1 MLFLPFKKGE
11 RDIVLKISK
20 MVEFYVFFLK
30 LYKKTTEEE
39 NKAGFGA
46 ENTDSQSMMGQYT
59 K

>member
-30 LYKKTTEEE
+30 LYKKRQKKKIRQASEGRTQTPR
-39 NKAGFGA
+39 A
-46 ENTDSQSMMGQYT
+46 
-59 K
+59 